1 VKKERIMA
9 HMVEGRLDGS
19 GKRFG
24 IVLSRFNDMIGRRLL
39 DGALDC
45 LVRHGTADD
54 AIRVVRVPGSFEIPF
69 MAKRLASAGKYDAVI
84 CLGAVIRGET
94 PHFDYV
100 AAEVAK
106 GVHRVSLESD
116 VPVIFGVVTADS
128 IEQAM
133 ERAGAKQGNRGWDAA
148 LAAIEMADLA
158 KGAID

>member
-1 VKKERIMA
+1 MA
-9 HMVEGRLDGS
+9 STVEGKLDGT

-45 LVRHGTADD
+45 FVRHGTPADRV
-54 AIRVVRVPGSFEIPF
+54 RVVRVPGSFEIPF
-69 MAKRLASAGKYDAVI
+69 MAKRMAESGKFDAVV

-100 AAEVAK
+100 ASEVTK
-106 GVHRVSLESD
+106 GIGRVGLETG
-116 VPVIFGVVTADS
+116 VPVIFGIVTADT
-128 IEQAM
+128 IEQAV

-148 LAAIEMADLA
+148 LAALEMANLTGEDF
-158 KGAID
+158 G